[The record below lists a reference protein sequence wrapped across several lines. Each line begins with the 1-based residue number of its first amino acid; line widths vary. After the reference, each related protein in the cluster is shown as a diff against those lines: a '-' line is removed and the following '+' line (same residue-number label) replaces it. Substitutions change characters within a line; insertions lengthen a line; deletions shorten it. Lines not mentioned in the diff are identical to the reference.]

1 MRYLMLVAL
10 FAMLILSRPKTSS
23 AVAMDERPAG
33 TYQQSC
39 KDINMRGDDL
49 RARCKDNRGRY
60 HDAMLDAAD
69 RCWGDIANTDGRL
82 ICEKNGTLPSGGY
95 AQTCR
100 DVRVRYGFLRAHCQN
115 REGGW
120 VDTSLESFSRC
131 NGAIENIDGQLR
143 CVASHD
149 HDHDGDRDRDRD
161 HDRDGD
167 HDRHGDRDGDR
178 DRDGDHGYAPRGS
191 YSQSCREIH
200 AQGNS
205 LRAVCET
212 VGGNWVATSIN
223 DYDRC
228 VGEIVNDDGRLDC
241 TRRGGRLV
249 PAGSF
254 SQSCR
259 NVYVRGDNL
268 RAMCQNR
275 DGRWVWSELH
285 DWDDCRRGIVNENG
299 NLRCVR

>member
-1 MRYLMLVAL
+1 
-10 FAMLILSRPKTSS
+10 
-23 AVAMDERPAG
+23 MDEHPAG

-82 ICEKNGTLPSGGY
+82 VCEKNGTLPSGGY

-100 DVRVRYGFLRAHCQN
+100 DVRVRYGFLRARCQN

-143 CVASHD
+143 CVASRD

-167 HDRHGDRDGDR
+167 HDRHGDRDGDRDR

-249 PAGSF
+249 PAGSYV
-254 SQSCR
+254 QSCR